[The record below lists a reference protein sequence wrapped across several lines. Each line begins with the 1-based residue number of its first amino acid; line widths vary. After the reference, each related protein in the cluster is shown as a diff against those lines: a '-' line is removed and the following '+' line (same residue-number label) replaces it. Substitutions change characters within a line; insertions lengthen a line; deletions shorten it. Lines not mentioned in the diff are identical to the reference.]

1 MHPYL
6 MKSATELAR
15 LIRDGET
22 TSEEVVRL
30 HIDRL
35 RRVNPALNAVV
46 RVRVRE
52 AMSEAREARSKYS
65 APECGSDNAAAQ
77 LGELQSEVLAQLP
90 REANERLVYECNAR
104 N

>member
-35 RRVNPALNAVV
+35 RRVNPAPDWQ
-46 RVRVRE
+46 
-52 AMSEAREARSKYS
+52 K
-65 APECGSDNAAAQ
+65 PK
-77 LGELQSEVLAQLP
+77 
-90 REANERLVYECNAR
+90 
-104 N
+104 